1 MILVSKDDPIVPTGA
16 LLEYPVSESVETL
29 VVPGGGHLGFL
40 AARNGDPDI
49 RWLDWRVIDWIEKG
63 R

>member
-1 MILVSKDDPIVPTGA
+1 MIVVAKDDPIVPTA
-16 LLEYPVSESVETL
+16 PLFDYPVSDSIETL

-49 RWLDWRVIDWIEKG
+49 RWLDWRIIDWIETG